1 MRSKSMDSFTKFFNE
16 TTQTDWGNDMLLSAY
31 HECFIYDKSWSLLDG
46 KYYSSL
52 DTIEENMI
60 DWIRAYIE
68 DISYQEKEE
77 LLNESSD
84 GGYCISHYIFEMYNE
99 QGDIDWCDSGLQ
111 LKRASI
117 HFALEKVLIEDCRTY
132 WIPNLEKCLG
142 KEFTKLQRL
151 WRDRRDRK
159 RKETLNKLPIHC
171 VENLI
176 SSYL

>member
-1 MRSKSMDSFTKFFNE
+1 MDSFTKFFNE
-16 TTQTDWGNDMLLSAY
+16 TTQTEWEDDMLLTAY
-31 HECFIYDKSWSLLDG
+31 HECFIYDKNWSLSDG
-46 KYYSSL
+46 NYYTPL

-60 DWIRAYIE
+60 DWIRQYIE

-99 QGDIDWCDSGLQ
+99 LGSVDWCKTGIQ

-117 HFALEKVLIEDCRTY
+117 HFALERVLIEDCRTY
-132 WIPNLEKCLG
+132 WIPKLEKCLG
-142 KEFTKLQRL
+142 KEFTKLKRL

-159 RKETLNKLPIHC
+159 RKETLDKLPIYC
-171 VENLI
+171 LENLI